1 MPTVS
6 VIIPSYNHEK
16 FVRECIQSVLD
27 QTFRDFEVIITDDCS
42 TDRTAEIIEIFK
54 DPRISFYQHS
64 MNKGVSVTANDCL
77 MHASGKYV
85 AWLSTDDAWYPEK
98 LAVQVEYLEEH
109 PEIAVVFGKV
119 EWVDEFG
126 NPMDEQFPYLNVFD
140 VENRNRHEWLRQ
152 FFMIGNCLS
161 LPSSLVRRECFS
173 EVGMFD
179 PVFAGVPD
187 LDLWVRICLKY
198 DIIILDKKLIRNR
211 WISNE
216 SNASGY
222 TTGNV
227 IRNRFEFR
235 HILDHYLKI
244 NKPDELLMIFPDAIQ
259 YGTITTETIPYFL
272 AHLAVASKL
281 DYKMLW
287 GMDVIHRLIQDEKI
301 EQILEVQ
308 YGFSSLEFIKLIKQC
323 DPFRLEERK
332 LLLEQVDE
340 KDRVINTLTEQIAE
354 KDRVINTFTEQ
365 VAEKDRVINTLTEQV
380 VEKDLQIGELSN
392 QIALDEQA
400 LAGILNSRSWRA
412 IQLFQKLK
420 ALILPRREK

>member
-16 FVRECIQSVLD
+16 YVRECIQSVLD
-27 QTFRDFEVIITDDCS
+27 QTFQDFEIIITDDCS
-42 TDRTAEIIEIFK
+42 TDRTVEIIESFK
-54 DPRISFYQHS
+54 DPRISFFQHS
-64 MNKGVSVTANDCL
+64 TNKGVSVTANDCL

-98 LAVQVEYLEEH
+98 LAVQVGYLEQH
-109 PEIAVVFGKV
+109 PYIATIFGKV

-126 NPMDEQFPYLNVFD
+126 NPMDEQFPYLHVYD

-198 DIIILDKKLIRNR
+198 DIMIMDQKLIRNR
-211 WISNE
+211 WISDE
-216 SNASGY
+216 SNASGN
-222 TTGNV
+222 TIKNV

-235 HILDHYLKI
+235 YILDQYLKI
-244 NKPDELLMIFPDAIQ
+244 NKPDELLTIFPDAIQ

-272 AHLAVASKL
+272 ARLAIASKL

-287 GMDVIHRLIQDEKI
+287 GMDIIHRLIQDEKI
-301 EQILEVQ
+301 AHLLEDK
-308 YGFSSLEFIKLIKQC
+308 YGFSSLEFIKLLRQC
-323 DPFRLEERK
+323 DPFRLEERQ
-332 LLLEQVDE
+332 LFLDQLDE
-340 KDRVINTLTEQIAE
+340 KDRVINSLTG
-354 KDRVINTFTEQ
+354 Q
-365 VAEKDRVINTLTEQV
+365 VAEQDRVVNSLTERIV
-380 VEKDLQIGELSN
+380 ELSN

-400 LAGILNSRSWRA
+400 LDGILNSRSWRA
-412 IQLFQKLK
+412 IQLFQKFK
-420 ALILPRREK
+420 AFILPKRK